1 MTTHTTA
8 DPVEII
14 VEDPD
19 DGRRHTFTGATEAEA
34 EAEADRF
41 FGVDQAEEGAL

>member
-1 MTTHTTA
+1 MHTPTTP

-19 DGRRHTFTGATEAEA
+19 DGQRHTFTGATEAEA
-34 EAEADRF
+34 EAKADQF